1 MIIAQE
7 KKKTNLAEYI
17 LYMWQVEDIIRAYQ
31 FNIDTINE
39 NIIKQFNQ
47 PEATQ
52 KEIRDWYENLIEM
65 MKIEKVQEMGH
76 LQILK
81 NNVNEL
87 YDFHV
92 FLLTKGKDAA
102 YNNHYQRALG
112 NINEFREKSK
122 ATQENNDIEVCLT
135 ALYGIL
141 MLKLQGKEISKDTI
155 AAITTFSQMISEL
168 TAKYKAFEEEAE

>member
-31 FNIDTINE
+31 FNIDKIEE
-39 NIIKQFNQ
+39 NIIKQFKQ
-47 PEATQ
+47 TEDVQ
-52 KEIRDWYENLIEM
+52 KEIKDWYENLIEM
-65 MKIEKVQEMGH
+65 MKIEKVEEKGH

-87 YDFHV
+87 YDYHV
-92 FLLTKGKDAA
+92 FLLTKGKDSA
-102 YNNHYQRALG
+102 YNSHYQQAMG
-112 NINEFREKSK
+112 NISEFREKSK
-122 ATQENNDIEVCLT
+122 ASDENNDVEVCLT

-141 MLKLQGKEISKDTI
+141 MLKLQQKEISKDTLS
-155 AAITTFSQMISEL
+155 AVSTFSQLISEL
-168 TAKYKAFEEEAE
+168 TAKYKAFEEEQE

>member
-1 MIIAQE
+1 MIIAQD

-31 FNIDTINE
+31 FNIDKIDE

-47 PEATQ
+47 PEAAQ
-52 KEIRDWYENLIEM
+52 NEIRDWYENLIEM
-65 MKIEKVQEMGH
+65 MKIEKVEETGH

-92 FLLTKGKDAA
+92 YLLTKGKDSA
-102 YNNHYQRALG
+102 YNNHYQQALG
-112 NINEFREKSK
+112 NITEFREKSK

-141 MLKLQGKEISKDTI
+141 MLKLQGKEISKDTLS
-155 AAITTFSQMISEL
+155 AITTFSQMISEL
-168 TAKYKAFEEEAE
+168 TAKYKAFEEENE

>member
-31 FNIDTINE
+31 FSIDKIDE

-47 PEATQ
+47 PEIAHS
-52 KEIRDWYENLIEM
+52 EIRTWYENLIEM
-65 MKIEKVQEMGH
+65 MKIEKVEEQGH

-92 FLLTKGKDAA
+92 FLLTKAKDSV
-102 YNNHYQRALG
+102 YNGHYQQALG
-112 NINEFREKSK
+112 NITEFREKSK
-122 ATQENNDIEVCLT
+122 ATRENNDIEVCLT

-141 MLKLQGKEISKDTI
+141 MLKLQGKEISKETI
-155 AAITTFSQMISEL
+155 SAVTTFSQMISDL
-168 TAKYKAFEEEAE
+168 TAKYKAFEEEKE

>member
-7 KKKTNLAEYI
+7 KKTTNLAEYI

-31 FNIDTINE
+31 FNIDKIEE
-39 NIIKQFNQ
+39 NIIKQFGQ
-47 PEATQ
+47 PKDKQ
-52 KEIRDWYENLIEM
+52 SEIKAWYENLIEM
-65 MKIEKVQEMGH
+65 MKIEKVEEMGH

-87 YDFHV
+87 YDFHL
-92 FLLTKGKDAA
+92 FLLTKGKDSA
-102 YNNHYQRALG
+102 YNAHYQKALG
-112 NINEFREKSK
+112 NISEFRQKSK

-141 MLKLQGKEISKDTI
+141 MLKLQGKEISKDTLS
-155 AAITTFSQMISEL
+155 AVTTFSQMISEL
-168 TAKYKAFEEEAE
+168 TAKYQAFEEDKD

>member
-1 MIIAQE
+1 MIIAQD

-31 FNIDTINE
+31 FNIDKIDE

-52 KEIRDWYENLIEM
+52 NEIRDWYENLIEM
-65 MKIEKVQEMGH
+65 MKIEKVEETGH

-92 FLLTKGKDAA
+92 YLLTKGKDSA
-102 YNNHYQRALG
+102 YNNHYQQALG
-112 NINEFREKSK
+112 NITEFREKSK

-141 MLKLQGKEISKDTI
+141 MLKLQGKEISKDTLS
-155 AAITTFSQMISEL
+155 AITTFSQMISEL
-168 TAKYKAFEEEAE
+168 TAKYKAFEEENE

>member
-31 FNIDTINE
+31 FDINKIEE
-39 NIIKQFNQ
+39 NIIKQFDK
-47 PEATQ
+47 PEETHN
-52 KEIRDWYENLIEM
+52 EIKAWYENLIEM
-65 MKIEKVQEMGH
+65 MRIEKTQEKGH
-76 LQILK
+76 LQIIK

-87 YDFHV
+87 YDYHV
-92 FLLTKGKDAA
+92 FLLTKGKDSA
-102 YNNHYQRALG
+102 YNSHYQQALG
-112 NINEFREKSK
+112 NISEFREKSK
-122 ATQENNDIEVCLT
+122 ATKENNDIEVCLT

-141 MLKLQGKEISKDTI
+141 MLKLQGKEISKDTL

-168 TAKYKAFEEEAE
+168 TVKYKAFEEEKE

>member
-31 FNIDTINE
+31 FNIEAIET
-39 NIIKQFNQ
+39 NIINQFQ
-47 PEATQ
+47 Q
-52 KEIRDWYENLIEM
+52 KEPTHSEIKNWYENLIEM
-65 MKIEKVQEMGH
+65 MRLEKVEEMGH

-87 YDFHV
+87 YDFHL
-92 FLLTKGKDAA
+92 FLLDKRKDNVYTGYYQQAA
-102 YNNHYQRALG
+102 G
-112 NINEFREKSK
+112 NIAEFRLKSK
-122 ATQENNDIEVCLT
+122 ASSENNDIQVCLT

-141 MLKLQGKEISKDTI
+141 MLKLQKKEISKETI
-155 AAITTFSQMISEL
+155 AAVTTFSQMISDL
-168 TAKYKAFEEEAE
+168 TAKYKAFEEDKE